1 MSKRDLKFK
10 LTDLEISFVSG
21 CPKGANQGAKVL
33 LKKEQD
39 MPNEDK
45 TPEKINVKID
55 SEALGKSLGETLKKS
70 LGDMLAKED
79 KPDAGTIAD
88 AVVAIV
94 KGDVEKAVSGVQTEL
109 TKQIDAFQKEVDA
122 KIAEAQKTQKEDVTD
137 ETLTIGG
144 STFKKSVVGDAA
156 FEAIRASA
164 METLKLRK
172 QMEHQDMV
180 ARVEKEYPNVAGD
193 PSVKA
198 DILAM
203 FEKSSDK
210 VKEAGLAMLKSLN
223 EAGKEFKKEIGSNAP
238 SGAESSFAKF
248 DTDDDATMK
257 LDALAKEYAKK
268 NSVDYI
274 TAYDAVLDTP
284 EGAELYNKH
293 LG

>member
-1 MSKRDLKFK
+1 
-10 LTDLEISFVSG
+10 
-21 CPKGANQGAKVL
+21 
-33 LKKEQD
+33 
-39 MPNEDK
+39 MPNEK
-45 TPEKINVKID
+45 TTDQITVKID
-55 SEALGKSLGETLKKS
+55 SEALGKELGETLKKS
-70 LGDMLAKED
+70 LGEMLAKED
-79 KPDAGTIAD
+79 KPDAGVIAD

-94 KGDVEKAVSGVQTEL
+94 KGDVEKAMTGVQTEL
-109 TKQIDAFQKEVDA
+109 TKQIEAFQKEVSD
-122 KIAEAQKTQKEDVTD
+122 KLAESKTTKTVEE
-137 ETLTIGG
+137 ETLCIGG
-144 STFKKSVVGDAA
+144 STFKKSVIGESA
-156 FEAIRASA
+156 FEAIRAQYQ
-164 METLKLRK
+164 ETAKLRK
-172 QMEHQDMV
+172 QMEHQQMI

-198 DILAM
+198 DILSM
-203 FEKSSDK
+203 FEKSGDK

-274 TAYDAVLDTP
+274 TAYDAILDTP

>member
-1 MSKRDLKFK
+1 
-10 LTDLEISFVSG
+10 
-21 CPKGANQGAKVL
+21 
-33 LKKEQD
+33 

>member
-1 MSKRDLKFK
+1 
-10 LTDLEISFVSG
+10 
-21 CPKGANQGAKVL
+21 
-33 LKKEQD
+33 
-39 MPNEDK
+39 MPNEK
-45 TPEKINVKID
+45 TTDQITVKID

-70 LGDMLAKED
+70 LGEMLAKED

-122 KIAEAQKTQKEDVTD
+122 KIAEAQKTQKEEVTD
-137 ETLTIGG
+137 ETLTISG

-198 DILAM
+198 DILAL

-223 EAGKEFKKEIGSNAP
+223 EAGKEFKKEIGSNTA
-238 SGAESSFAKF
+238 STDSESFAKF
-248 DTDDDATMK
+248 STDDEATAK

>member
-1 MSKRDLKFK
+1 
-10 LTDLEISFVSG
+10 
-21 CPKGANQGAKVL
+21 
-33 LKKEQD
+33 
-39 MPNEDK
+39 MPNENTTDQI
-45 TPEKINVKID
+45 TVKID

-70 LGDMLAKED
+70 LGEMLAKED

-94 KGDVEKAVSGVQTEL
+94 KGDVDKAISGVQTEL

-122 KIAEAQKTQKEDVTD
+122 KIAETKTTKDSDD
-137 ETLTIGG
+137 ETLVIGG
-144 STFKKSVVGDAA
+144 STFKKSVVGESA

-172 QMEHQDMV
+172 QVEHQEMI

-210 VKEAGLAMLKSLN
+210 VKEAGFAMLKSLN

-238 SGAESSFAKF
+238 SGVEGSFNKF

-268 NSVDYI
+268 NGVDYV
-274 TAYDAVLDTP
+274 TAYDAILDTP
-284 EGAELYNKH
+284 EGAELYEKH
-293 LG
+293 IG

>member
-1 MSKRDLKFK
+1 MSKRGLKFK

-39 MPNEDK
+39 MPNEK
-45 TPEKINVKID
+45 TTDQITVKID
-55 SEALGKSLGETLKKS
+55 SEALGKELGETLKKS
-70 LGDMLAKED
+70 LGEMLAKED
-79 KPDAGTIAD
+79 KPDAGVIAD

-94 KGDVEKAVSGVQTEL
+94 KGDVEKAISGVQIEL
-109 TKQIDAFQKEVDA
+109 GKQIDAFQKEVDA
-122 KIAEAQKTQKEDVTD
+122 KIAETKTAKDSED
-137 ETLTIGG
+137 ETLVIGG
-144 STFKKSVVGDAA
+144 STFKKSVVGESA

-172 QMEHQDMV
+172 QVEHQEMI

-193 PSVKA
+193 PSIKA

-223 EAGKEFKKEIGSNAP
+223 DAGKEFKKEIGSNAP
-238 SGAESSFAKF
+238 SGVESSFAKF
-248 DTDDDATMK
+248 DTDDDATVK

-268 NSVDYI
+268 NNVDYV
-274 TAYDAVLDTP
+274 TAYDAILDTP
-284 EGAELYNKH
+284 EGAELYEKH
-293 LG
+293 IG

>member
-39 MPNEDK
+39 MPNEEK

-70 LGDMLAKED
+70 LGEMLAKEQ

-109 TKQIDAFQKEVDA
+109 TKQIDAFQKEVDT
-122 KIAEAQKTQKEDVTD
+122 KIAEAQKTQKEEATD

-198 DILAM
+198 DILAL

-223 EAGKEFKKEIGSNAP
+223 DAGKEFKKEIGSNAP
-238 SGAESSFAKF
+238 SGVESSFAKF

-268 NSVDYI
+268 NGVDYV
-274 TAYDAVLDTP
+274 TAYDAILDTP
-284 EGAELYNKH
+284 EGAELYEKH
-293 LG
+293 IG

>member
-39 MPNEDK
+39 MPNEK
-45 TPEKINVKID
+45 TTDQITVKID

-70 LGDMLAKED
+70 LGEMLAKED
-79 KPDAGTIAD
+79 KPDAGVIAD

-94 KGDVEKAVSGVQTEL
+94 KGDVEKAMTGVQTEL
-109 TKQIDAFQKEVDA
+109 TKQIDAFQKEVNDKLTDSKA
-122 KIAEAQKTQKEDVTD
+122 TKTVEE
-137 ETLTIGG
+137 ETLNIGG
-144 STFKKSVVGDAA
+144 STFKKSVIGESA
-156 FEAIRASA
+156 FEAIRAQYQ
-164 METLKLRK
+164 ETAKLRK
-172 QMEHQDMV
+172 QMEHQQMI

-193 PSVKA
+193 PSIKA

-203 FEKSSDK
+203 FEKSGDK

-223 EAGKEFKKEIGSNAP
+223 DASKEFKKEIGSNAP
-238 SGAESSFAKF
+238 SGVDGSFSKF

-268 NSVDYI
+268 NNVDYV

-284 EGAELYNKH
+284 EGEELYKKH
-293 LG
+293 IG

>member
-1 MSKRDLKFK
+1 
-10 LTDLEISFVSG
+10 
-21 CPKGANQGAKVL
+21 
-33 LKKEQD
+33 
-39 MPNEDK
+39 MPNDDK
-45 TPEKINVKID
+45 TPEQINVKID

-70 LGDMLAKED
+70 LGEMLAKED
-79 KPDAGTIAD
+79 KPDAGVIAD

-94 KGDVEKAVSGVQTEL
+94 KGDVDKALAGVQSEL
-109 TKQIDAFQKEVDA
+109 SKQIETFQKEVDEKLA
-122 KIAEAQKTQKEDVTD
+122 DSKTQKAVED
-137 ETLTIGG
+137 ETIEIGG
-144 STFKKSVVGDAA
+144 ATFKKSLIGESA

-164 METLKLRK
+164 VETIKLRK
-172 QMEHQDMV
+172 QMEHQEMV

-223 EAGKEFKKEIGSNAP
+223 EAGKEFKKEIGSN
-238 SGAESSFAKF
+238 SGGDATSFAKF
-248 DTDDDATMK
+248 DTDDEATAK

-268 NSVDYI
+268 NSVDYV
-274 TAYDAVLDTP
+274 TAYDAILDTP
-284 EGAELYNKH
+284 EGAELYEKH